1 MAAQI
6 FDHGQLQAGQKLD
19 RIQHRGRATRMKLCG
34 VPVDVR
40 PMDGNMFRIN
50 LDMALDG
57 SDKAARRLNDIGADI
72 TRPFMGIV
80 TADVTWDS
88 TLHYLAMTGDLV

>member
-40 PMDGNMFRIN
+40 PIDGNMFQIT